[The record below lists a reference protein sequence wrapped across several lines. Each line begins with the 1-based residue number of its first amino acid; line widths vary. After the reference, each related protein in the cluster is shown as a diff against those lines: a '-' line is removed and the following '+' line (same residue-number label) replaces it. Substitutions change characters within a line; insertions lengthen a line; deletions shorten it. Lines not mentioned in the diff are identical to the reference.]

1 MAELRVVG
9 EYVGPGEQRTAETLA
24 AELPDSWVIVAN
36 RSLPTREQDD
46 MDLVV
51 VGENLVFL
59 LEEKAWGPVVRLGP
73 MMWQVGKEGRF
84 DRRAN
89 PIPRVSKVARVLAGF
104 LRRVN
109 AYPPHGRLVLA
120 RVVMS
125 HPTLDLDE
133 RGAGEEADLILLLK
147 DAAQELLESDKNARE
162 GLGLARDD
170 VIEFISG
177 WGGRRQ
183 QPEKIGTYTVLGEMA
198 GLGRAKV
205 YAGRNDVGQL
215 VLLRCHPMDGWG
227 PGADRLDLVRRERTA
242 IERVAASGRTLR
254 SDPVFTDDERRWYV
268 VPIVL
273 DQEIAS
279 LTSLISK
286 PNPPIHPHLSDPL
299 EVTRFVRDAFEGLAQ
314 LHAEGVL
321 HRGIHPT
328 RVGRA
333 SDGRVKFLDLY
344 LAHVSGEETIAAD
357 VSDLADIGY
366 EYSAP
371 ECEEHIGFATPAS
384 DLFSLAKS
392 LLWWLNGD
400 MKTSA
405 EESETPILRSE
416 LVPVAS
422 LLSQCLE
429 PSPEARPTVLA
440 MVESLA
446 ALERTDAG
454 KAEEPDESVR
464 AKDRPEPQESASPQM
479 IAAGALIQGRW
490 ELERE
495 LGRGGYAE
503 SWLARDTQLDEPRV
517 LKLYKS
523 GVTVEQALREFQ
535 AADEIR
541 HDRCARVYDLIP
553 TPSLMLISEYV
564 PGENLADASRLA
576 IDAAACRDYAL
587 DILDGLADIHK
598 RDFLHRD
605 VTPRNIIVETEKQS
619 AKLID
624 FGIARPQ
631 SGAMTVV
638 GTPRYMAPEIALGSA
653 ASPQSDLYSLGV
665 TFLYCM
671 LGRWPYRMDQFE
683 EPDKSVVQGLTLEE
697 KERLE
702 PLGVSIAQ
710 QFFRLVSP
718 DLEQRPSS
726 AVDFADDL
734 RRAVPVLAASG
745 AAIVNPTVDD
755 LRLLYRGSSI
765 GNAGNRGL
773 DDEFAMGTYV
783 STLLDT
789 ALTPSIVN
797 GELDLVLLT
806 GNPGD
811 GKTSFLVK
819 IRELLTSI
827 GAEVEREGL
836 GGWLLSTK
844 TRTFSA
850 VYDASEA
857 RDDKSS
863 DELIIQALQR
873 PRDDVPHTA
882 LIAINDGR
890 LRRFFD
896 DYADLYPTY
905 AAAVARDSQTLDGR
919 VAVIDLKRRSLA
931 PTVNDPEGLAGRVLG
946 SLTTEQLWSACGGCK
961 ARNVCPILRNR
972 DQLEGDSREPFLD
985 LVTISHL
992 RRQRRATLRDL
1003 RSAAAW
1009 LITGDRGCSD
1019 VHEAFD
1025 AGIDLR
1031 LGDDAL
1037 TFDLAFDNASA
1048 DYLVQEWSAVDPSFL
1063 PVSDLE
1069 RESRANALSGS
1080 DEITSLN
1087 RRAFF
1092 RDLPHDVAGRGG
1104 VTAYRFLEDF
1114 RMALGSNEAAL
1125 LLLPRVLRG
1134 LSRMLG
1140 AFGYEG
1146 GDLALQD
1153 GENEGWAVLREV
1165 SASEF
1170 ELIAESAE
1178 SPFVE
1183 GGADSLVLLHPRAR
1197 LSITLDTAELILRA
1211 ADGELIKDAAANAI
1225 RLELEMLAARL
1236 MLHPADAAIVVN
1248 PAGEPVAVRAVA
1260 GTIEIVGRS

>member
-9 EYVGPGEQRTAETLA
+9 NYVGPGEQRTAETLA
-24 AELPDSWVIVAN
+24 AELPDAWVIIAN

-51 VGENLVFL
+51 IGTNLVFL

-73 MMWQVGKEGRF
+73 MWEVGREGQF
-84 DRRAN
+84 DRRPN
-89 PIPRVSKVARVLAGF
+89 PIQRVSKVARILAGL

-109 AYPPHGRLVLA
+109 AYPQRGRLVLA

-125 HPTLDLDE
+125 HPTLELDE
-133 RGAGEEADLILLLK
+133 TDAGEEADLVLLLK
-147 DAAQELLESDKNARE
+147 DAAQELLESDTNARE
-162 GLGLARDD
+162 GLGLARQE

-177 WGGRRQ
+177 WGGR
-183 QPEKIGTYTVLGEMA
+183 PERPASIGTYTVLGEVA

-205 YAGRNDVGQL
+205 YAGRNDVRQL
-215 VLLRCHPMDGWG
+215 VLLRCYPMDGWG
-227 PGADRLDLVRRERTA
+227 PGADPLAFVRRERTA
-242 IERVAASGRTLR
+242 IERVAAAGRTLR
-254 SDPVFTDDERRWYV
+254 SDPVFTDDERRWHV
-268 VPIVL
+268 VPIVF

-279 LTSLISK
+279 LTTLLSK
-286 PNPPIHPHLSDPL
+286 PKPPIHPHSSDPL
-299 EVTRFVRDAFEGLAQ
+299 EVARFVRDAFEGLAQ

-366 EYSAP
+366 EFSAP
-371 ECEEHIGFATPAS
+371 ECSEYMGFATPAS

-392 LLWWLNGD
+392 LLWWLNGVP
-400 MKTSA
+400 TASA
-405 EESETPILRSE
+405 VETEPPSVRSE
-416 LVPVAS
+416 LIPLAA
-422 LLSQCLE
+422 LLRQCLDS
-429 PSPEARPTVLA
+429 SPGARPTVAAL
-440 MVESLA
+440 VVSLA
-446 ALERTDAG
+446 ALEESAAGRTD
-454 KAEEPDESVR
+454 ESETSDGQIVR
-464 AKDRPEPQESASPQM
+464 PKPTESTSPQL
-479 IAAGALIQGRW
+479 IAAGALILGRW

-523 GVTVEQALREFQ
+523 GVTVEQARREYQ

-541 HDRCARVYDLIP
+541 HDRCSRVYDLIS
-553 TPSLMLISEYV
+553 TPPLMLISEYV
-564 PGENLADASRLA
+564 PGENLEDASKLGV
-576 IDAAACRDYAL
+576 DAADYRNYAL
-587 DILDGLADIHK
+587 DILQGLADIHQ

-605 VTPRNIIVETEKQS
+605 VTPRNIIVQTEKQS

-631 SGAMTVV
+631 SGALTVV
-638 GTPRYMAPEIALGSA
+638 GTPRYMAPEIAAGSA

-665 TFLYCM
+665 TFLSCM

-683 EPDKSVVQGLTLEE
+683 EPDKSVVQGMTLEE
-697 KERLE
+697 EERLG

-718 DLEQRPSS
+718 DVDQRPRT
-726 AVDFADDL
+726 ALEFHDDL
-734 RRAVPVLAASG
+734 RRAVPVVAASG
-745 AAIVNPTVDD
+745 TAIVNPTVDD
-755 LRLLYRGSSI
+755 LRRLYRGSSI

-773 DDEFAMGTYV
+773 DDEFAMSTYV
-783 STLLDT
+783 PTLLDT
-789 ALTPSIVN
+789 ELTPSIVN

-819 IRELLTSI
+819 IRELLTSA

-844 TRTFSA
+844 SRTYSA

-857 RDDKSS
+857 RDEKSS

-873 PRDDVPHTA
+873 PRDSVPHTA

-896 DYADLYPTY
+896 DYADLYPSY
-905 AAAVARDSQTLDGR
+905 AAAVGRDSQTLDGR

-931 PTVNDPEGLAGRVLG
+931 PTANDSEGLAGHVLG
-946 SLTTEQLWSACGGCK
+946 SLTRDALWSACGGCK
-961 ARNVCPILRNR
+961 ARNVCPILTNR
-972 DQLEGDSREPFLD
+972 KQLESDSREPFLD

-992 RRQRRATLRDL
+992 RRHRRATLRDL

-1009 LITGDRGCSD
+1009 VITGDRGCSD

-1037 TFDLAFDNASA
+1037 TFDLAFDGASA
-1048 DYLVQEWSAVDPSFL
+1048 DYLVQEWSAVDPALL

-1069 RESRANALSGS
+1069 RESRARALSGS
-1080 DEITSLN
+1080 DTITSLN

-1092 RDLPHDVAGRGG
+1092 RDLPEDMAVQRG
-1104 VTAYRFLEDF
+1104 VTAYRFLEEF
-1114 RMALGSNEAAL
+1114 RIALGSSEAASI
-1125 LLLPRVLRG
+1125 LLPRMLRG

-1146 GDLALQD
+1146 SDLALED

-1170 ELIAESAE
+1170 ELIAEATE

-1211 ADGELIKDAAANAI
+1211 ADGELIKDAAASAI

-1248 PAGEPVAVRAVA
+1248 PAGEPVAVRAVS
-1260 GTIEIVGRS
+1260 GTIEIVRRP